1 MATCANPIKKLQQ
14 LVAPASENLLRVTD
28 MQISESTDERGLVA
42 ACAIEAGLLVLEMKP
57 TFQLSETDCSSD
69 LAAAVDALVEDLD
82 TFLCKMV
89 CVLHA
94 CKLAADSGDEG
105 PRAAYYRTLP
115 RDMRHMPLHYSPER
129 LATFGPAFPLEKLTG
144 AVRKQ
149 CVDMTAALKLA
160 YAQGGNGVAPPTLEF
175 VQWATCCMNSRCF
188 ELRSSDTPA
197 AAAGATAASAR
208 RSLVMFADLM
218 NHSFNPCLDHSVD
231 PATGIVSFRAA
242 RAIAVGE
249 ELALAYRMDDDACS
263 FLLHYGFV
271 PQKLPASAE
280 GAAAEGDDSKAA
292 ALVDESLRV
301 YFRVTLPP
309 SELEGGGAG
318 AATPLHQAIAS
329 LGLNPSPDMALP
341 ATVAQPL
348 PGLWIWL
355 LRLKGMT
362 DDQRSGF
369 AKGEVQLTA
378 DVEAAAWAELRAA
391 LAESQD
397 WYAKAAADAG
407 EKGATTATEAGG
419 AGGSSPMDSFVQRV
433 HATALAVTT
442 RAMAACLEAS

>member
-1 MATCANPIKKLQQ
+1 MKDLQQ
-14 LVAPASENLLRVTD
+14 LAAPASANLLSVTD

-42 ACAIEAGLLVLEMKP
+42 ACEIEAGLPVLEMGP
-57 TFQLSETDCSSD
+57 TFQLSETDCTPS
-69 LAAAVDALVEDLD
+69 LATAVDALAEDLD
-82 TFLCKMV
+82 NFLCKMV

-94 CKLAADSGDEG
+94 CKLAADTGEDG

-115 RDMRHMPLHYSPER
+115 QDMRHMPLHYSPDR

-160 YAQGGNGVAPPTLEF
+160 YAQGGNGVAPPSLEF

-188 ELRSSDTPA
+188 ELRSSDAPA
-197 AAAGATAASAR
+197 EAATAAATVAAPAR

-242 RAIAVGE
+242 RKIAAGE
-249 ELALAYRMDDDACS
+249 ELTLAYRMDDDACS

-271 PQKLPASAE
+271 PQKL
-280 GAAAEGDDSKAA
+280 AATEGDESEA

-301 YFRVTLPP
+301 YFRVTLPS
-309 SELEGGGAG
+309 SELGGGGEEG

-329 LGLNPSPDMALP
+329 LGLSPSPDMALP

-397 WYAKAAADAG
+397 WYAKAVADGG
-407 EKGATTATEAGG
+407 EKVGTAAGAAA
-419 AGGSSPMDSFVQRV
+419 GSSPPMDAFVKRV
-433 HATALAVTT
+433 HATALEVTM